1 MTMIRAKINN
11 LPVEVEPGTSILKAA
26 KLLNINIPVLCKH
39 PDLKA
44 SAACGICVVR
54 IANYNNK
61 MLRACTTAVEE
72 DMEIITHDPE
82 LTKLRRTILELIL
95 SFHPNDCL
103 NCGRN
108 GSCELQDLAASFSIR
123 ETRFDPNVEKKERDG
138 STEAIVM
145 DAAKCI
151 KCGRCIEVC
160 QEIQDVWALTFLDRS
175 YQVRMRPA
183 GDLSL
188 AESPCIKCGQCK
200 IHCPTGAI
208 YEYDDTKEVYKAL
221 LDEEKYCVVQIAPA
235 VRVSIGEAFGLE
247 PGKNLTKKVYA
258 ALRRLGFKGV
268 FDTNFGADVTVMEEA
283 SEFAEILTNH
293 PERLPLIT
301 TCCPSWVDFME
312 KRYHDLIPNFSSCK
326 SPMQITGVLSKT
338 YYPDTI
344 SVKPSKI
351 FSVAVMPCTSK
362 KTEVKRTEEMFASG
376 KQDVDV
382 VITTE
387 ELARMIRQAGIDFIN
402 LPDEEPDYVLGA
414 YSGAGTIFGATGG
427 VMEAALRSAY
437 HFITKE
443 HLTKVEFNDVRGIKG
458 IKTAETTINGKT
470 IRVAVAHGLGNVSRV
485 LDEVRSAKEKGEETP
500 YHFIEVMACP
510 GGCIGGG
517 GQPGKISNQIR
528 MARIDALYE
537 DDKEQR
543 SLRTSYNNP
552 YIKILYD
559 KFLGKPLS
567 KKSKELLH
575 TKYIARPQYVK

>member
-312 KRYHDLIPNFSSCK
+312 KRYHDLIPNSS
-326 SPMQITGVLSKT
+326 
-338 YYPDTI
+338 
-344 SVKPSKI
+344 
-351 FSVAVMPCTSK
+351 
-362 KTEVKRTEEMFASG
+362 FA
-376 KQDVDV
+376 
-382 VITTE
+382 
-387 ELARMIRQAGIDFIN
+387 
-402 LPDEEPDYVLGA
+402 
-414 YSGAGTIFGATGG
+414 
-427 VMEAALRSAY
+427 
-437 HFITKE
+437 H
-443 HLTKVEFNDVRGIKG
+443 
-458 IKTAETTINGKT
+458 
-470 IRVAVAHGLGNVSRV
+470 
-485 LDEVRSAKEKGEETP
+485 
-500 YHFIEVMACP
+500 
-510 GGCIGGG
+510 
-517 GQPGKISNQIR
+517 
-528 MARIDALYE
+528 
-537 DDKEQR
+537 
-543 SLRTSYNNP
+543 
-552 YIKILYD
+552 
-559 KFLGKPLS
+559 
-567 KKSKELLH
+567 
-575 TKYIARPQYVK
+575 

>member
-1 MTMIRAKINN
+1 MTTIKAKINN

-44 SAACGICVVR
+44 SAACGICVVKV
-54 IANYNNK
+54 ANYNNK

-108 GSCELQDLAASFSIR
+108 GNCELQDLSATFSIR
-123 ETRFDPNVEKKERDG
+123 EKRFDSYIEEKERDR

-183 GDLSL
+183 GDLTL

-208 YEYDDTKEVYKAL
+208 YEYDDTPEVYKAL
-221 LDEEKYCVVQIAPA
+221 LDEDKYCVVQIAPA

-247 PGKNLTKKVYA
+247 PGRNLTKKLYS

-283 SEFAEILTNH
+283 SEFADLLVNH
-293 PERLPLIT
+293 PEKLPLIT

-312 KRYHDLIPNFSSCK
+312 KRYHDFIPNFSSCK
-326 SPMQITGVLSKT
+326 SPMEINGVLSKT
-338 YYPDTI
+338 YFPGT
-344 SVKPSKI
+344 VGVNPSNI

-387 ELARMIRQAGIDFIN
+387 ELARMIRQAGIDFLN

-414 YSGAGTIFGATGG
+414 YSGAGTIFGVTGG

-437 HFITKE
+437 HFITNQ
-443 HLTKVEFNDVRGIKG
+443 HLTKVEFKDLRGMKG
-458 IKTAETTINGKT
+458 VKTANVPINGK
-470 IRVAVAHGLGNVSRV
+470 IVRVAVAHGLSNVSHV

-500 YHFIEVMACP
+500 FHFIEVMACP

-517 GQPGKISNQIR
+517 GQPGKISNEVR
-528 MARIDALYE
+528 LARIEALYA
-537 DDKEQR
+537 DDLEQR

-552 YIKILYD
+552 YVKILYE
-559 KFLGKPLS
+559 KFLKKPLS
-567 KKSKELLH
+567 EKSKELLH
-575 TKYIARPQYVK
+575 TKYVARPQYVK

>member
-1 MTMIRAKINN
+1 MTKIKAKINN
-11 LPVEVEPGTSILKAA
+11 LPVKVKPGTSILQAA

-44 SAACGICVVR
+44 SAACGICVVKV
-54 IANYNNK
+54 ANYNNK
-61 MLRACTTAVEE
+61 MLRACTTAIEE

-123 ETRFDPNVEKKERDG
+123 EKRFDSYIEEKERDR
-138 STEAIVM
+138 STGAVVM

-151 KCGRCIEVC
+151 KCGRCLEVC

-175 YQVRMRPA
+175 YKIRMRPA
-183 GDLSL
+183 GDLTL

-208 YEYDDTKEVYKAL
+208 YEYDDTGEVYKAL

-235 VRVSIGEAFGLE
+235 VRVSIGEAFGLA
-247 PGKNLTKKVYA
+247 PGKNLTKKIYA

-283 SEFAEILTNH
+283 SEFADLLVNH
-293 PERLPLIT
+293 PEKLPLIT

-312 KRYHDLIPNFSSCK
+312 KRYHDFIPNFSSCK
-326 SPMQITGVLSKT
+326 SPMEINGVLSKT
-338 YYPDTI
+338 YFPE
-344 SVKPSKI
+344 SVKIDPTKI

-362 KTEVKRTEEMFASG
+362 KTEVKRSEEMFASG

-414 YSGAGTIFGATGG
+414 YSGAGTIFGVTGG

-437 HFITKE
+437 HFITKQ
-443 HLTKVEFNDVRGIKG
+443 HLTKVEFSDLRGIKG
-458 IKTAETTINGKT
+458 VKTAEVPINGK
-470 IRVAVAHGLGNVSRV
+470 IVRVAVAHGLGNVSRV
-485 LDEVRSAKEKGEETP
+485 LDEVRIAKEKGEETP

-517 GQPGKISNQIR
+517 GQPGKISNEVR
-528 MARIDALYE
+528 LARIEALYA
-537 DDKEQR
+537 DDIEQR

-559 KFLGKPLS
+559 KFLKKPMS
-567 KKSKELLH
+567 EKSKELLH
-575 TKYIARPQYVK
+575 TKYVARPQYVK

>member
-1 MTMIRAKINN
+1 MKMIQAKINN
-11 LPVEVEPGTSILKAA
+11 LPVEVEPGTSIVEAA
-26 KLLNINIPVLCKH
+26 KALNINIPLLCKH

-54 IANYNNK
+54 VANYNNK

-72 DMEIITHDPE
+72 GMEIITHDPE
-82 LTKLRRTILELIL
+82 LTRLRRTILELIL

-103 NCGRN
+103 KCGRN
-108 GSCELQDLAASFSIR
+108 GSCELQDLAASFGIR
-123 ETRFDPNVEKKERDG
+123 ESRFDQYIEEKERDR
-138 STEAIVM
+138 STEAVVM

-160 QEIQDVWALTFLDRS
+160 QDIQDVWALTFLDRS
-175 YQVRMRPA
+175 YKVRMRPA
-183 GDLSL
+183 GDLTL
-188 AESPCIKCGQCK
+188 AESPCVKCGQCK

-208 YEYDDTKEVYKAL
+208 YEYDDTRDVYNAL
-221 LDEEKYCVVQIAPA
+221 LDPDKHCVVQIAPA

-247 PGKNLTKKVYA
+247 PGTNMANKVYA

-283 SEFAEILTNH
+283 SEFAELLTKH

-312 KRYHDLIPNFSSCK
+312 KRYHDFIPNFSSCK
-326 SPMQITGVLSKT
+326 SPMEITGVLSKT
-338 YYPDTI
+338 YYPAAVQVP
-344 SVKPSKI
+344 SSKI

-362 KTEVKRTEEMFASG
+362 KTEVKRSAEMFASG

-387 ELARMIRQAGIDFIN
+387 ELARMIRQAGIDLVN
-402 LPDEEPDYVLGA
+402 LPDEEPDYLLGA

-427 VMEAALRSAY
+427 VMEAALRSAHY
-437 HFITKE
+437 FITKQ
-443 HLTKVEFNDVRGIKG
+443 HLTNVEFRDLRGIQG
-458 IKTAETTINGKT
+458 VKTAEVAINGQT

-485 LDEVRSAKEKGEETP
+485 LDQVRLAREKGTEIP
-500 YHFIEVMACP
+500 FHFIEVMACP

-517 GQPGKISNQIR
+517 GQPGKISNDIR
-528 MARIDALYE
+528 LARIKALYK
-537 DDKEQR
+537 DDLGQR
-543 SLRTSYNNP
+543 ALRTSYNNP

-559 KFLGKPLS
+559 KFLEKPLS
-567 KKSKELLH
+567 KKARELLH
-575 TKYIARPQYVK
+575 TKYVARPQYVK

>member
-1 MTMIRAKINN
+1 MKKIKAKINN
-11 LPVEVEPGTSILKAA
+11 LPVKVKPGTSILQAA

-44 SAACGICVVR
+44 SAACGICVVKV
-54 IANYNNK
+54 ANYNNK
-61 MLRACTTAVEE
+61 MLRACTTSLEE
-72 DMEIITHDPE
+72 GMEIITHDPE

-95 SFHPNDCL
+95 SFHPNECL
-103 NCGRN
+103 SCGRN

-123 ETRFDPNVEKKERDG
+123 ESRFEQHVEEKERDRT
-138 STEAIVM
+138 TEAVVM

-175 YQVRMRPA
+175 YKVRMRPA
-183 GDLSL
+183 GDLTL

-208 YEYDDTKEVYKAL
+208 YEYDDTREVYNAL
-221 LDEEKYCVVQIAPA
+221 LDEDKYCVVQIAPA

-247 PGKNLTKKVYA
+247 PGKNLTNKVYA

-268 FDTNFGADVTVMEEA
+268 FDTNFGADVTIMEEA
-283 SEFAEILTNH
+283 SEFADLLVNH
-293 PERLPLIT
+293 PEKLPLIT

-312 KRYHDLIPNFSSCK
+312 KRYHDFIPNFSSCK
-326 SPMQITGVLSKT
+326 SPMEITGVLSKT
-338 YYPDTI
+338 YYPDAVNVP
-344 SVKPSKI
+344 SSKI

-362 KTEVKRTEEMFASG
+362 KTEVKRSEEMFASG

-387 ELARMIRQAGIDFIN
+387 ELARMIMQAGIDFVN
-402 LPDEEPDYVLGA
+402 LPDEEPDYLLGA

-437 HFITKE
+437 YFITNK
-443 HLTKVEFNDVRGIKG
+443 HLKAVEFNDLRGIEG
-458 IKTAETTINGKT
+458 VKTAEIPINGRT
-470 IRVAVAHGLGNVSRV
+470 IRVAVAHGLGNVTRV
-485 LDEVRSAKEKGEETP
+485 MDEVRAALEKGEETP

-517 GQPGKISNQIR
+517 GQPGMISNKIR
-528 MARIDALYE
+528 TARINALYA
-537 DDKEQR
+537 DDVNQR
-543 SLRTSYNNP
+543 ALRISYNNP

-559 KFLGKPLS
+559 KFLGKPLG
-567 KKSKELLH
+567 KKAKELLH
-575 TKYIARPQYVK
+575 TKYVARPQYVK

>member
-1 MTMIRAKINN
+1 
-11 LPVEVEPGTSILKAA
+11 
-26 KLLNINIPVLCKH
+26 
-39 PDLKA
+39 
-44 SAACGICVVR
+44 
-54 IANYNNK
+54 
-61 MLRACTTAVEE
+61 
-72 DMEIITHDPE
+72 
-82 LTKLRRTILELIL
+82 
-95 SFHPNDCL
+95 
-103 NCGRN
+103 
-108 GSCELQDLAASFSIR
+108 
-123 ETRFDPNVEKKERDG
+123 
-138 STEAIVM
+138 
-145 DAAKCI
+145 
-151 KCGRCIEVC
+151 
-160 QEIQDVWALTFLDRS
+160 
-175 YQVRMRPA
+175 
-183 GDLSL
+183 
-188 AESPCIKCGQCK
+188 
-200 IHCPTGAI
+200 
-208 YEYDDTKEVYKAL
+208 
-221 LDEEKYCVVQIAPA
+221 
-235 VRVSIGEAFGLE
+235 
-247 PGKNLTKKVYA
+247 VYA

>member
-235 VRVSIGEAFGLE
+235 VRVSIGRHLGWN
-247 PGKNLTKKVYA
+247 PGKT
-258 ALRRLGFKGV
+258 
-268 FDTNFGADVTVMEEA
+268 
-283 SEFAEILTNH
+283 S
-293 PERLPLIT
+293 P
-301 TCCPSWVDFME
+301 
-312 KRYHDLIPNFSSCK
+312 K
-326 SPMQITGVLSKT
+326 SVCSIAQT
-338 YYPDTI
+338 
-344 SVKPSKI
+344 
-351 FSVAVMPCTSK
+351 
-362 KTEVKRTEEMFASG
+362 
-376 KQDVDV
+376 
-382 VITTE
+382 
-387 ELARMIRQAGIDFIN
+387 
-402 LPDEEPDYVLGA
+402 
-414 YSGAGTIFGATGG
+414 
-427 VMEAALRSAY
+427 
-437 HFITKE
+437 
-443 HLTKVEFNDVRGIKG
+443 
-458 IKTAETTINGKT
+458 
-470 IRVAVAHGLGNVSRV
+470 
-485 LDEVRSAKEKGEETP
+485 
-500 YHFIEVMACP
+500 
-510 GGCIGGG
+510 
-517 GQPGKISNQIR
+517 
-528 MARIDALYE
+528 RI
-537 DDKEQR
+537 
-543 SLRTSYNNP
+543 
-552 YIKILYD
+552 
-559 KFLGKPLS
+559 
-567 KKSKELLH
+567 
-575 TKYIARPQYVK
+575 